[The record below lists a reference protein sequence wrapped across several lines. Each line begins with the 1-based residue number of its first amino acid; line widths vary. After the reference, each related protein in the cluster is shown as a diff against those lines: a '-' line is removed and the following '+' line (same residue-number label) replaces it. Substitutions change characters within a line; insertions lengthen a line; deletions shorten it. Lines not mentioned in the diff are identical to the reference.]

1 MYTAERH
8 TFRSIRAKPFFT
20 KHTFDVVA
28 QQFLRRHTMTHQVK
42 AIKVVIAA
50 AQVITQASYLTRS
63 DSEQYYKACNKVGL
77 QLPKCGA
84 YTALH
89 VF

>member
-50 AQVITQASYLTRS
+50 AQLITQAGYLTRRA
-63 DSEQYYKACNKVGL
+63 SEQHYKACIKVGFHL
-77 QLPKCGA
+77 SESGA